1 MSKISRGLGRG
12 LAGLIQDNATYT
24 DKPEEVVNTGD
35 VANVDIN
42 LIEPNPSQPRTEFDE
57 EKLQELSASIKTLGI
72 IQPLTLRKTGDKYQI
87 ISGERRYRA
96 SKMAGLEKVPAYIT
110 DVDDSTMLQMALVE
124 NIQREDLN
132 CIEVALTYNRLMDE
146 CKLTQE
152 DLSTRLGKGRSTIT
166 NSLRLLK
173 LPDEMQAALKNK
185 VVTVGQV
192 RPLISLE
199 DTDQQK
205 NLFEKVLEYN
215 LSARQVEELVKDPE
229 GYIIRFEN
237 PAPNGQPEQENTE
250 NPENKKVMI
259 KSVRPKLTDEQKQ
272 LKKSFSKKF
281 AVKVDL
287 KVDSKGSSKLIF
299 NLKTPE
305 EYNKIV
311 ELLNKVQL

>member
-1 MSKISRGLGRG
+1 MSKPIRGGLGRG
-12 LAGLIQDNATYT
+12 LAGLIQDNSTIT
-24 DKPEEVVNTGD
+24 NTPEEVINTGS

-42 LIEPNPSQPRTEFDE
+42 LIEPNRTQPRTEFDE
-57 EKLQELSASIKTLGI
+57 EILQELRTSIKTLGI
-72 IQPLTLRKTGDKYQI
+72 IQPVTLRKTGDKYQI

-96 SKMAGLEKVPAYIT
+96 SKMAGLDKIPAYIT

-132 CIEVALTYNRLMDE
+132 CIEVALTYNRLIDE

-152 DLSTRLGKGRSTIT
+152 DLSSRLGKGRSTIT

-185 VVTVGQV
+185 VVTVGQI
-192 RPLISLE
+192 RPLISLDDPE
-199 DTDQQK
+199 QQK

-229 GYIIRFEN
+229 GYIIRFADKPAEEGTAEN
-237 PAPNGQPEQENTE
+237 AED
-250 NPENKKVMI
+250 KKVMV
-259 KSVRPKLTDEQKQ
+259 KAVRPKLTDEQKK
-272 LKKSFSKKF
+272 LKKSFTKKF

-287 KVDSKGSSKLIF
+287 KVDSKGTSKLIF

-311 ELLNKVQL
+311 DLLSKVEI

>member
-1 MSKISRGLGRG
+1 MSKPIRGGLGRG
-12 LAGLIQDNATYT
+12 LAGLIQDNSTIT
-24 DKPEEVVNTGD
+24 NTPEEVINTGS

-42 LIEPNPSQPRTEFDE
+42 LIEPNRTQPRTEFDE
-57 EKLQELSASIKTLGI
+57 EKLQELSTSIKTLGI
-72 IQPLTLRKTGDKYQI
+72 IQPVTLRKTGDKYQI

-96 SKMAGLEKVPAYIT
+96 SKMAGLDKIPAYIT

-132 CIEVALTYNRLMDE
+132 CIEVALTYNRLIDE

-152 DLSTRLGKGRSTIT
+152 DLSSRLGKGRSTIT

-185 VVTVGQV
+185 VVTVGQI
-192 RPLISLE
+192 RPLISLDDPE
-199 DTDQQK
+199 QQK

-229 GYIIRFEN
+229 GYIIRFADKPAEEGTAEN
-237 PAPNGQPEQENTE
+237 AED
-250 NPENKKVMI
+250 KKVMV
-259 KSVRPKLTDEQKQ
+259 KAVRPKLTDEQKK
-272 LKKSFSKKF
+272 LKKSFTKKF

-287 KVDSKGSSKLIF
+287 KVDSKGTSKLIF

-311 ELLNKVQL
+311 DLLNKVEI

>member
-1 MSKISRGLGRG
+1 MSKPSRGLGRG
-12 LAGLIQDNATYT
+12 LAGLIQDNSTIT
-24 DKPEEVVNTGD
+24 NKPEEVINTGD

-42 LIEPNPSQPRTEFDE
+42 LIEPNPTQPRTDFDE
-57 EKLQELSASIKTLGI
+57 EKLQELSDSIKTLGI
-72 IQPLTLRKTGDKYQI
+72 IQPITLRKTGDKYQI

-96 SKMAGLEKVPAYIT
+96 SKMAGLDKIPAYIT

-132 CIEVALTYNRLMDE
+132 PIEVAFTYNRLIDE

-185 VVTVGQV
+185 VVTVGQI

-199 DTDQQK
+199 DAEQQK

-229 GYIIRFEN
+229 GYIIRFADKPTEEGN
-237 PAPNGQPEQENTE
+237 AEENTDD
-250 NPENKKVMI
+250 KKVMV
-259 KSVRPKLTDEQKQ
+259 KAVRPKLTDEQKK
-272 LKKSFSKKF
+272 LKKSFTKKF

-287 KVDSKGSSKLIF
+287 KVDSKGTSKIIF

-305 EYNKIV
+305 DYNKIV
-311 ELLNKVQL
+311 DLLNKVEI